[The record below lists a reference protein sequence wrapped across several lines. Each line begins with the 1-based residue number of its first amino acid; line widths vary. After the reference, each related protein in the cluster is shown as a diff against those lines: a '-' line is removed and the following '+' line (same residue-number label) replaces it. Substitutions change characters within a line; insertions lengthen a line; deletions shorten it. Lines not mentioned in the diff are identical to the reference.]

1 VINIVV
7 ALPAEARPLIR
18 HFRLHDKHRD
28 TGFPVHQGKDVTL
41 VISGPGKVAAAAAT
55 AALGSRHDPR
65 QVTAWLNLGI
75 AGHATHRLGTG
86 VIACRITDQA
96 TGKSWYPPQ
105 IMDLGMPGGDL
116 HTVDCPEDSYAGDTL
131 YDMEASGF
139 YPVACR
145 YTTSELVQCYK
156 IISDNREQRSEGVT
170 AKLCEQL
177 VASRIDTIERLVTAL
192 ARLAREC
199 TAWHT
204 PHPDLDRLTGHWHFT
219 VAQQHQLTRLSR
231 RWQALQ
237 PGLPLWSR
245 ELASS
250 KSAAEVLHRLGQHL
264 DTLAV
269 ELA

>member
-1 VINIVV
+1 MILSRLFHSFAVCLM
-7 ALPAEARPLIR
+7 AAMPAMA
-18 HFRLHDKHRD
+18 
-28 TGFPVHQGKDVTL
+28 
-41 VISGPGKVAAAAAT
+41 
-55 AALGSRHDPR
+55 DP
-65 QVTAWLNLGI
+65 A
-75 AGHATHRLGTG
+75 
-86 VIACRITDQA
+86 
-96 TGKSWYPPQ
+96 
-105 IMDLGMPGGDL
+105 DL
-116 HTVDCPEDSYAGDTL
+116 Y
-131 YDMEASGF
+131 
-139 YPVACR
+139 
-145 YTTSELVQCYK
+145 
-156 IISDNREQRSEGVT
+156 
-170 AKLCEQL
+170 
-177 VASRIDTIERLVTAL
+177 
-192 ARLAREC
+192 AREC